1 MKVSFEGIGENVV
14 TFYNKAAAGS
24 AVVGAPV
31 KMTGNGEVGVCVDGD
46 KFIGLA
52 IACDAGLAAVQ
63 TEGYVQMKYS
73 GAEAPK
79 VGFAMLAAAAEGKV
93 KTAAAGREYLVV
105 DVDTA
110 NTSVGFML

>member
-73 GAEAPK
+73 GVAPTIGFGIL
-79 VGFAMLAAAAEGKV
+79 VGDGAGKV
-93 KTAAAGREYLVV
+93 KSAAAGREYLVV